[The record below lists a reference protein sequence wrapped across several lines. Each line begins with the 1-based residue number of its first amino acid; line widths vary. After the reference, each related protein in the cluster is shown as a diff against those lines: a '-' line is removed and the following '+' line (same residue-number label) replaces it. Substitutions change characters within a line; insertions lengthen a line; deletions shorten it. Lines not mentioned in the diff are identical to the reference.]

1 MLKTNNNKNNET
13 HFTFGNLYRAKYVWK
28 IMQHDLKIL
37 GKNVTHKKSSKTHK
51 SFVQDILN
59 PVSQAR
65 LQFCLKVTLVNE
77 TVFCCCLVSNS
88 IFGFANVSEIR
99 LLCTD
104 INKQTTHKHT
114 IVYYLWVAHFDTL
127 HIVMSHKSNSFR
139 WLAENNESSE
149 SSPVHL
155 FSVLFNAKFR
165 IEKGVEADK

>member
-1 MLKTNNNKNNET
+1 MYEKLCNTIWKFSEKMWHTKRAARPINHLLKT
-13 HFTFGNLYRAKYVWK
+13 F
-28 IMQHDLKIL
+28 QIL
-37 GKNVTHKKSSKTHK
+37 
-51 SFVQDILN
+51 FRRQDY
-59 PVSQAR
+59 S
-65 LQFCLKVTLVNE
+65 FCLKVTLVNE